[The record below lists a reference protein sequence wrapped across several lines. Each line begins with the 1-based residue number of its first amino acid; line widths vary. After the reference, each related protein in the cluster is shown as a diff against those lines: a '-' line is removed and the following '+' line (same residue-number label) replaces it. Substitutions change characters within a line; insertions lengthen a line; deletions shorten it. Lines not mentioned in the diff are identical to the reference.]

1 MPSTKTR
8 SDASVRY
15 ERAREAASGKFTM
28 KDPIDTKTVKT
39 FMTNPA
45 VGPVTSQAPSA
56 QPPSSPEFPGSTG
69 NVNG

>member
-8 SDASVRY
+8 SDASAAY
-15 ERAREAASGKFTM
+15 ERGRESASGKFTM

-45 VGPVTSQAPSA
+45 VGPLKSQAPSA
-56 QPPSSPEFPGSTG
+56 QPPASPAFPGNTG

>member
-1 MPSTKTR
+1 MPNHFS
-8 SDASVRY
+8 AGVRY
-15 ERAREAASGKFTM
+15 EKSREAASGKFTM

-45 VGPVTSQAPSA
+45 VGPVTSKAPSA
-56 QPPSSPEFPGSTG
+56 EPPASPFFPGSSG